1 MTSPLGYYHYLRG
14 NIDGLLPAQPRPRKA
29 RGPAADHR
37 QELGLCL
44 IVVATTL
51 PVLVA
56 GAVVLALNLL
66 A

>member
-14 NIDGLLPAQPRPRKA
+14 NIDGLLPAQPRKA